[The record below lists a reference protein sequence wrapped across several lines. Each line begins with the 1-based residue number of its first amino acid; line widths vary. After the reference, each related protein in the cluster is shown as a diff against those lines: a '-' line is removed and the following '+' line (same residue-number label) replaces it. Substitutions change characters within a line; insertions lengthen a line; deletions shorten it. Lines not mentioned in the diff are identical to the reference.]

1 MSIKPASATFIK
13 AGSTRPRGNRPP
25 SIYIS
30 ATSIPTKAIV
40 DSESL
45 GFAMT
50 KGYRS
55 KLQLLSPLQRAIYLI
70 NSVDKNENF
79 ARLQFE
85 GHLLLRSLADDTVD
99 TEKIWIRD

>member
-1 MSIKPASATFIK
+1 MPRRKK
-13 AGSTRPRGNRPP
+13 GRHQSTSQPLLYQQN
-25 SIYIS
+25 
-30 ATSIPTKAIV
+30 
-40 DSESL
+40 ESL

-50 KGYRS
+50 EGYRS
-55 KLQLLSPLQRAIYLI
+55 KPQLLSPLRWAIYLI
-70 NSVDKNENF
+70 NLVDKNENF

>member
-1 MSIKPASATFIK
+1 MRIKPANAAFVK
-13 AGSTRPRGNRPP
+13 AGGTRLRGNRPP
-25 SIYIS
+25 SIYIT

-50 KGYRS
+50 KGHRL
-55 KLQLLSPLQRAIYLI
+55 KLQLFSPLRWAIYLI

-79 ARLQFE
+79 ARHQFD
-85 GHLLLRSLADDTVD
+85 GHLLPRSLADDTAD

>member
-1 MSIKPASATFIK
+1 MSIKPASAAFVK
-13 AGSTRPRGNRPP
+13 AGGTCLAGNRSP
-25 SIYIS
+25 SIYII

-45 GFAMT
+45 RFAMT

-55 KLQLLSPLQRAIYLI
+55 KLQLLSPLRRAVYLI

-79 ARLQFE
+79 ARLQF
-85 GHLLLRSLADDTVD
+85 
-99 TEKIWIRD
+99 

>member
-1 MSIKPASATFIK
+1 MSITLTSATFTR
-13 AGSTRPRGNRPP
+13 AGGTCLAGNRPP
-25 SIYIS
+25 SIYITT
-30 ATSIPTKAIV
+30 TSLPTKAIV

-50 KGYRS
+50 KGHRS
-55 KLQLLSPLQRAIYLI
+55 KVQLLSPLRCAIHLL

-79 ARLQFE
+79 ARLHFK
-85 GHLLLRSLADDTVD
+85 GHLLPRSLADNTVD

>member
-1 MSIKPASATFIK
+1 MSIKPASAAFVK
-13 AGSTRPRGNRPP
+13 AGGTCLAGNRSP
-25 SIYIS
+25 SIYIT

-40 DSESL
+40 ESESL

-50 KGYRS
+50 KGHRS
-55 KLQLLSPLQRAIYLI
+55 KVQLLSPLRCAIYLL

-79 ARLQFE
+79 ARLHFK
-85 GHLLLRSLADDTVD
+85 GHLLPRSLADNTVD

>member
-1 MSIKPASATFIK
+1 MSIKPASAAFVK
-13 AGSTRPRGNRPP
+13 PGGTRLRGNRPP
-25 SIYIS
+25 SIYIT
-30 ATSIPTKAIV
+30 ATSIPTKAIA

-55 KLQLLSPLQRAIYLI
+55 KLQLLSPLRCAIYLI

-85 GHLLLRSLADDTVD
+85 DHLLPRPLADDTLD
-99 TEKIWIRD
+99 TEKIWVRD